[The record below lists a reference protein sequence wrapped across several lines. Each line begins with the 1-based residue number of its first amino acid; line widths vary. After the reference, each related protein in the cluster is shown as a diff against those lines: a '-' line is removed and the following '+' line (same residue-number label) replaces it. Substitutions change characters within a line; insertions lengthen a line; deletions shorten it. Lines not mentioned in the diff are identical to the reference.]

1 MISGRPM
8 STSFIAAAERVDARQ
23 RLLEEAARFG
33 LYVHAAF
40 VPLSI
45 AGMQFGLAVAG
56 LSLLALSLLGR
67 RVWFRSALDLPVLA
81 LLLVVLLWPWDA
93 TIGSRLYR
101 TFLSPLIVASVLG
114 LRPRTMRSDA
124 LRVLAIWAGFALIP
138 SLLAWAQFFAGLD
151 VLHELG
157 LRARPVRP
165 TVPLYAERYAATGFF
180 KWYIRLAHNLS
191 APLCLL
197 AALAVHGGLP
207 PRWRRA
213 ALVAT
218 AAIGAAVF
226 LTFTRTAWYGLALAA
241 LVLAAFGG
249 RRVFATT
256 VIGLAVV
263 GAVLFAVQPGF
274 RNRVLSTLSGE
285 RNQDRI
291 GIWQTC
297 AAVARDHPEGIG
309 FGNMPIVGGPYF
321 DRVAPETVVRA
332 WCHNTFF
339 TAYVEGG
346 IPYLLAALL
355 FWAWLGLAFLRMAR
369 RADRLGRAACAGGL
383 AGLAA
388 MGVNAMAHDLFYASE
403 TVYGMGLALALAV
416 ILARPP
422 EWEPA
427 A

>member
-1 MISGRPM
+1 M
-8 STSFIAAAERVDARQ
+8 STSSIAAAERVDARQ

-40 VPLSI
+40 VPLSS

-114 LRPRTMRSDA
+114 LRPRTMRPDA
-124 LRVLAIWAGFALIP
+124 LRALAVWAGFALIP

-321 DRVAPETVVRA
+321 DRVAPETVIRA